1 MPADLPAFG
10 TALARLLEAEGAAR
24 LPALVQAL
32 RAGVAFDHWFAVLF
46 RRAQAPLLLAVAG
59 TEEPEPPYTAGPYLL
74 DPFFHRFQAGE
85 AGWALLGE
93 IAPAGFAAS
102 DYATGYF
109 GALGLAHEL
118 GFIAPLPAGDA
129 FHLSLTRA
137 RGAVAFSR
145 RERAWLEALSPLVA
159 AAGRRIVPA
168 ESAPDAAA
176 GTLHATLTRAFEHFG
191 TSLLTPREGEVVRLL
206 LQGHL
211 SKAIARRLGI
221 SPGTARNH
229 LKRIYPKL
237 GVASHSELYALFLK
251 SLRVA
256 EGEGDPLQRLPR

>member
-1 MPADLPAFG
+1 MAPDPPAFAA
-10 TALARLLEAEGAAR
+10 ALARLFEAEGAAR

-32 RAGVAFDHWFAVLF
+32 RAGVVFDHWIAILF
-46 RRAQAPLLLAVAG
+46 RPAQAPLLLGVDG
-59 TEEPEPPYTAGPYLL
+59 TEEPEPPYHAGPYLL
-74 DPFFHRFQAGE
+74 DPFFHRFQAG
-85 AGWALLGE
+85 AHGWALLGE

-109 GALGLAHEL
+109 GALGVAHEL
-118 GFIAPLPAGDA
+118 GFVAPLQRGEA

-137 RGAVAFSR
+137 RGARPFSR
-145 RERAWLEALSPLVA
+145 RERAWLEALSPLIA
-159 AAGRRIVPA
+159 AAGRRIAPA
-168 ESAPDAAA
+168 ERPDAAA
-176 GTLHATLTRAFEHFG
+176 TLLHATLTRAFEHFG
-191 TSLLTPREGEVVRLL
+191 ASVLTAREGEVVRLL

-251 SLRVA
+251 ALRVA
-256 EGEGDPLQRLPR
+256 EGEGDPLERLPR